1 MARCNPLVLRQ
12 SSLDEA
18 RHDPEL
24 VEGAKDESLSQRFDK
39 LTTSGKSSRRHAC
52 CCVTIGQSFVLPSRQ
67 NRKGLVTMQ
76 VVGTLVAA
84 MFTAQAGSSPD
95 ASTKT
100 PPSPNANKPV
110 TLTGCVSRTEVAQGQ
125 FALSDTDSGGRYRLS
140 GTKMKK
146 FAGKRVQIVG
156 APVSAGR
163 LTIKGG
169 LYPSPNVAAQ
179 AGAIDPVKAAIA
191 AMPGGTNSGTGDP
204 QLPEFKV
211 ARVQAVGGSCE

>member
-1 MARCNPLVLRQ
+1 MTTHVL
-12 SSLDEA
+12 SLLA
-18 RHDPEL
+18 TVL
-24 VEGAKDESLSQRFDK
+24 AIQTGA
-39 LTTSGKSSRRHAC
+39 TPTSPA
-52 CCVTIGQSFVLPSRQ
+52 
-67 NRKGLVTMQ
+67 
-76 VVGTLVAA
+76 
-84 MFTAQAGSSPD
+84 
-95 ASTKT
+95 KT
-100 PPSPNANKPV
+100 SPSPGANKPV

-125 FALSDTDSGGRYRLS
+125 FALSDTDSGDRYRLS